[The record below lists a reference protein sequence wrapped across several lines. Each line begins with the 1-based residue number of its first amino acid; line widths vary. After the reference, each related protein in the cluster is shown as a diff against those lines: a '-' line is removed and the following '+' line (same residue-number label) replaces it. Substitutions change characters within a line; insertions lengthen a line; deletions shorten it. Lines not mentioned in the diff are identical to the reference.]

1 MHQDALWCV
10 RFISIACTERER
22 ALKWLELSVRTPP
35 EFVEPL
41 SQIFYRYG
49 HGGVAVEVDGG
60 FNPDEG
66 EALSGDEWAMVT
78 TYLPMNESLDERRGR
93 IDVGVRLVAHVSDIS
108 PLQERVVEEEEWQN
122 SWKEHFHVLKVSP
135 RITICP
141 TWREHTPQTGEHVIL
156 LDPGMAFGTGHHP
169 TTRMCLEQ
177 LDALV
182 KPGMDVLDVGCGSGV
197 LSIAAARL
205 GARHVFGLEIDS
217 VAVNVAKQN
226 VRDNEVQ
233 HTVRV
238 VQGTLP
244 HPDAKQSAYGIA
256 VANISAKVVSE
267 ISSYLVRAVHDGGKV
282 IASGIL
288 LENKDGVV
296 QALADAGADLEQTL
310 VDGDWVTLVADVNR

>member
-10 RFISIACTERER
+10 RFISIARTEREL

-135 RITICP
+135 RVTICP
-141 TWREHTPQTGEHVIL
+141 TWREHTPQDGEHVIM

-244 HPDAKQSAYGIA
+244 HPDAKQSAYSIA

-296 QALADAGADLEQTL
+296 QALAEAGADLEQTL
-310 VDGDWVTLVADVNR
+310 VDGDWVTLVACVSR

>member
-1 MHQDALWCV
+1 M
-10 RFISIACTERER
+10 
-22 ALKWLELSVRTPP
+22 KWLELSVRTPP

-49 HGGVAVEVDGG
+49 HGGVAVEQEGG

-66 EALSGDEWAMVT
+66 EVPSGDEWAVVT
-78 TYLPMNESLDERRGR
+78 TYLPMNESLDERRSR

-108 PLQERVVEEEEWQN
+108 PLRERVVEEEDWQEA
-122 SWKEHFHVLKVSP
+122 WKEHFHPLRVSR

-141 TWREHTPQTGEHVIL
+141 TWREYEAREGERVIM

-169 TTRMCLEQ
+169 TTRMCIEQ
-177 LDALV
+177 LDAHV
-182 KPGMDVLDVGCGSGV
+182 TPGIDVLDVGCGSGV

-226 VRDNEVQ
+226 VRDNGVQ

-244 HPDAKQSAYGIA
+244 HPDIKPAAYGVA
-256 VANISAKVVSE
+256 VANISAKVISE
-267 ISSYLVRAVHDGGKV
+267 FAPHLVGAVHDGGKV
-282 IASGIL
+282 ITSGIL
-288 LENKDGVV
+288 LSSKDMVA
-296 QALADAGADLEQTL
+296 QSLADAGAELEQTF
-310 VDGDWVTLVADVNR
+310 VDGDWVALVTGVRR

>member
-1 MHQDALWCV
+1 M
-10 RFISIACTERER
+10 
-22 ALKWLELSVRTPP
+22 KWLELSVRTPP

-49 HGGVAVEVDGG
+49 HGGVAVEQEGG

-66 EALSGDEWAMVT
+66 EAPSGDEWAVVT
-78 TYLPMNESLDERRGR
+78 TYLPVNESLDERRGR

-108 PLQERVVEEEEWQN
+108 PLQERIIEEEEWQN
-122 SWKEHFHVLKVSP
+122 SWKEHFHVLRISR

-141 TWREHTPQTGEHVIL
+141 TWREHTQRDGEHVIM

-177 LDALV
+177 LDKLV
-182 KPGMDVLDVGCGSGV
+182 KPGNDVLDVGCGSGV

-226 VRDNEVQ
+226 VRDNGVE

-244 HPDAKQSAYGIA
+244 HLDVKQSAYDIA

-267 ISSYLVRAVHDGGKV
+267 IGPYLVSAVHDGGKV

-288 LENKDGVV
+288 LENKNGVI
-296 QALADAGADLEQTL
+296 QALAEAGANLQQTL
-310 VDGDWVTLVADVNR
+310 VDGDWVTLVAGVKW

>member
-1 MHQDALWCV
+1 M
-10 RFISIACTERER
+10 S
-22 ALKWLELSVRTPP
+22 KWLELSVRTPP

-49 HGGVAVEVDGG
+49 HGGVAVEQEGG

-66 EALSGDEWAMVT
+66 ETPSGDEWAVVT

-108 PLQERVVEEEEWQN
+108 PLQERVVEEEDWQN
-122 SWKEHFHVLKVSP
+122 AWKEHFHPIRVSR

-141 TWREHTPQTGEHVIL
+141 TWREYTPQDSEAVIM

-177 LDALV
+177 LDEIV
-182 KPGMDVLDVGCGSGV
+182 EPGMDVLDVGCGSGI

-226 VRDNEVQ
+226 VRDNGVE

-244 HPDAKQSAYGIA
+244 HADVKQSAYGIA

-267 ISSYLVRAVHDGGKV
+267 IAPHLVSAVQDGGKV

-288 LENKDGVV
+288 MENKDSVV
-296 QALADAGADLEQTL
+296 GALAAAGADLQKTV
-310 VDGDWVTLVADVNR
+310 VDGDWVTLVAAVKR

>member
-1 MHQDALWCV
+1 MQ
-10 RFISIACTERER
+10 
-22 ALKWLELSVRTPP
+22 WLELSVRTPP

-78 TYLPMNESLDERRGR
+78 TYLPMNESLDERRSR

-108 PLQERVVEEEEWQN
+108 PLQERVVEEEDWQDA
-122 SWKEHFHVLKVSP
+122 WKEHFHVLKVSP

-141 TWREHTPQTGEHVIL
+141 TWREHKPQTGEHVIL

-169 TTRMCLEQ
+169 TTSMCLGQ

-244 HPDAKQSAYGIA
+244 HPDAKRSAYGIA

-267 ISSYLVRAVHDGGKV
+267 ISSYLVGAVHDGGKV

-310 VDGDWVTLVADVNR
+310 VDGDWVTLVAGVSR